1 MKPVDLTLNRLEPV
15 PTSWNS
21 DMLKGMMI
29 SSELIQKRVGELA
42 DEIDRSMPDDKPVV
56 VLSLLSGAF
65 LFTADLVRH
74 WRFSFELDFMGVSS
88 YGKNVA
94 SGELSWTHP
103 MQIDLKEK
111 HVLVIDDILDTGQT
125 LRKVTDK
132 LHLSQP
138 ASLRTC
144 VLLRKERQQPSQH
157 SVDADFVGF
166 FIPDQFV
173 VGYGLDFALQFR
185 QLPFI
190 GVLDAHVTHTAND

>member
-1 MKPVDLTLNRLEPV
+1 MKPVDLTLKGLEPV
-15 PTSWNS
+15 PTPWNS

-74 WRFSFELDFMGVSS
+74 WRFSIELDFMGVSS

-94 SGELSWTHP
+94 SGELSWTQP

-144 VLLRKERQQPSQH
+144 VLLRKERQQPSEH

-190 GVLDAHVTHTAND
+190 GVLDAHAPHTAND